1 MLSLIQRFAL
11 VCIGFVLV
19 ACGHVDEVTPK
30 KYVSLIVAHTAR
42 LKIEIAKSLI
52 ANPGKPVPQAGVLQL
67 PPPPGLAPMK
77 FDFGWVTAD
86 GAIVIQS
93 TKYAV
98 VVLQEPTLD
107 QGKVKW
113 SCVVHPVEAKPN
125 LCGSDYQ
132 NELLKNKQSALKK
145 FQALDLNRSS
155 SG

>member
-1 MLSLIQRFAL
+1 M
-11 VCIGFVLV
+11 
-19 ACGHVDEVTPK
+19 
-30 KYVSLIVAHTAR
+30 AHTTSLR
-42 LKIEIAKSLI
+42 TEIAKSLI
-52 ANPGKPVPQAGVLQL
+52 ASPGRPVPQAGPLQL
-67 PPPPGLAPMK
+67 PQTPGFSTPE
-77 FDFGWVTAD
+77 FSFGWVTTG

-132 NELLKNKQSALKK
+132 NELLQNKQSALKK